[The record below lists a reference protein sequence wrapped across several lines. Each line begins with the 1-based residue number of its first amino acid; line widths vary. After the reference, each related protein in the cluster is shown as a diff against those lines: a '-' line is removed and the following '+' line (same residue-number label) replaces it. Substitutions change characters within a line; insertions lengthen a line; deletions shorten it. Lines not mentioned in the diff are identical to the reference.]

1 MDKMFNYI
9 YDYIYSHFLQY
20 SQIVKFKAGKINS
33 PALFF
38 VALSWWDFPMQHC
51 LWFLLYPI
59 LADVYFRLVGEG
71 GGGVRAV
78 TMLSGD
84 WVVWW
89 LGGVGVAAC
98 RDSWG
103 RVSGEAGGLHPNS
116 RPRCA
121 RASSSKVYPAGKLHC
136 HFTCGFNFGH
146 SLSLPFVG
154 GFTVLELWLIVPVGT
169 IGCFQPG
176 VNPFKIVGEPM
187 GCVQS
192 RELGARPFCLP
203 SLILLG
209 SISLVTLYLWFPF

>member
-1 MDKMFNYI
+1 MITYI
-9 YDYIYSHFLQY
+9 HISSNIHKLWNLRQGRSTLQP
-20 SQIVKFKAGKINS
+20 S
-33 PALFF
+33 
-38 VALSWWDFPMQHC
+38 
-51 LWFLLYPI
+51 FLLHSLDGISPCSI
-59 LADVYFRLVGEG
+59 VCDFSFIRFWRMSISAWWGR

-89 LGGVGVAAC
+89 LGGVGAAAC
-98 RDSWG
+98 WDSWG
-103 RVSGEAGGLHPNS
+103 RVSGEAGGLRPNS